1 MIHTLNKKGVVDASL
16 SLSFLSSNDF
26 RWAWLTFL
34 YVSERVFLFSIHYT
48 DWISKERLEMMMR
61 DSFSSEW
68 HHVFLLFCVDRNLIL
83 EQQEDMRG
91 MTWRGRRVLRTK
103 SASCHEQ
110 DRIFYSVPWQK
121 KSDCLLL
128 LVSLLSSCL
137 DTDHDSLL
145 FLSRKVSVWTTR
157 ERRCRFW
164 DRMRVSNSFLQR
176 KTVMMMTWE
185 VLKTRSVQDR
195 LEEEQ
200 LR

>member
-1 MIHTLNKKGVVDASL
+1 MAL

-48 DWISKERLEMMMR
+48 DWISKEKLEMMMR

-137 DTDHDSLL
+137 DTDHDSPL
-145 FLSRKVSVWTTR
+145 FLSRKISVWTTR